1 MLHIRKTTNFPRTQ
15 SFVGALLWLMVI
27 AAQAAGFEDG
37 VAPYLGGDYASA
49 LKAWRPLAE
58 QGHARAQFNLGVM
71 HANGQ
76 GLKRDD
82 AEAVK
87 WYTKAAEQGY
97 APAQFNLG
105 SAYKNGQGV
114 AASDK
119 DAAKW
124 WRKAADQGF
133 ALAQYNLGSLYYY
146 GQGVSR
152 DEAEAI
158 RWYRKAAENGDP
170 SAQHVLGLLEGQDG
184 GATVGAIA
192 ESAKLPEVT
201 QPAATEGKA
210 TPTKPAKPVVPAASA
225 SAAKGGIQREAWL
238 NRQNPQHYTI
248 QVFADGSEQAVVKQI
263 EESRLPEPVA
273 YFRSDR
279 DGKPWYSAVHGVY
292 PTLDAAKAALAALP
306 NTMDKWS
313 PWVRSFRTI
322 QKAIREA
329 GGEPKPGTTAETAPP
344 ASNPATPKAVE
355 PPKPPVAGA
364 ALEEG
369 QAAFNAGNYALAA
382 SLWQP
387 LAEKG
392 VARAQYNLG
401 FLHES
406 GWGVAKDFVAAAR
419 WYQAAA
425 DQGDP
430 RAQYN
435 LGSLYLGGQGVT
447 RNDALGMQWIRKAAE
462 SGHTKAR
469 ELLAKSYAE
478 GRYGLPRDAALA
490 KHWREN
496 AK

>member
-1 MLHIRKTTNFPRTQ
+1 MNFSRKHFL
-15 SFVGALLWLMVI
+15 VGFLSWFAV
-27 AAQAAGFEDG
+27 AAVSAAGFEDG
-37 VAPYLGGDYASA
+37 VAPYLGGDYAGA

-58 QGHARAQFNLGVM
+58 QGQARAQFNLGVM

-114 AASDK
+114 TANDK

-146 GQGVSR
+146 GQGVAR

-158 RWYRKAAENGDP
+158 RWYRKAADNGDP
-170 SAQHVLGLLEGQDG
+170 SAQHVLGLLEGKDG
-184 GATVGAIA
+184 GTATGTMI
-192 ESAKLPEVT
+192 ESTKLPEVT
-201 QPAATEGKA
+201 PPKTPEGSA
-210 TPTKPAKPVVPAASA
+210 TPTKPAGPAVPTATVAEA
-225 SAAKGGIQREAWL
+225 GIQREAWL

-263 EESRLPEPVA
+263 EESRLTGPVA
-273 YFRSDR
+273 YFRSNR
-279 DGKPWYSAVHGVY
+279 DGSSWYSAVHGVY
-292 PTLDAAKAALAALP
+292 PTLGAAKAALAALP
-306 NTMDKWS
+306 RTMEKWS

-329 GGEPKPGTTAETAPP
+329 GGEPQPDAAAEIAPP
-344 ASNPATPKAVE
+344 ASKSATAKAVE
-355 PPKPPVAGA
+355 VPKPVAAGA

-406 GWGVAKDFVAAAR
+406 GWGVAKDFAAAAR

-425 DQGDP
+425 DQGDA

-447 RNDALGMQWIRKAAE
+447 QNDALAIQWIRKAAE

-469 ELLAKSYAE
+469 ELLAKSYEE

-490 KHWREN
+490 KHWRES